1 MSEKVKPLNIINIVS
16 SLLEHGVEASVIKD
30 SFKAGGLGGDEVEF
44 LIAYVFDLESS
55 KAVNLFHNYMV
66 DVKNSLNDVLNL
78 LRQG

>member
-16 SLLEHGVEASVIKD
+16 SLLENGVDVDVIKD
-30 SFKAGGLGGDEVEF
+30 SFKGGGLSGDEVEY
-44 LIAYVFDLESS
+44 LIAYVIDLESS

-78 LRQG
+78 LRLG